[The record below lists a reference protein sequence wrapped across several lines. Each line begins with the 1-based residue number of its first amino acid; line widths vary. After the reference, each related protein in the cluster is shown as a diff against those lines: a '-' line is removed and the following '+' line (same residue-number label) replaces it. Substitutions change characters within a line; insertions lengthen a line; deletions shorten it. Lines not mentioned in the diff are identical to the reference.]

1 MKIHICKNGKN
12 IGQFELS
19 EVNRML
25 QTGQFSCNDL
35 AWQEGMADWTAIAS
49 IPGVLVLRPP
59 QLAPMPAPLTISP
72 RGGNPFLWFWY
83 ALQNYANFSGR
94 ARRREWWS
102 FWFVHSIP
110 YIPFAI
116 LFALIESFSES
127 EVSDLL
133 AIVFLLFAVLM
144 LIYYLAMI
152 IPFISVTTR
161 RLHDIGLSAWWLL
174 AIFIP
179 LAGGIFMTV
188 CALIPGNATSNR
200 FGAPVEV

>member
-1 MKIHICKNGKN
+1 MKIHISKNGQN

-19 EVNRML
+19 EINQML
-25 QTGQFSCNDL
+25 QSGQISSNDL
-35 AWQEGMADWTAIAS
+35 AWQEGMVDWAAVTT
-49 IPGVLVLRPP
+49 IPGVFGLRSQ
-59 QLAPMPAPLTISP
+59 QLAPMPPSRTIP
-72 RGGNPFLWFWY
+72 PKGGNPFLWFWY

-116 LFALIESFSES
+116 LLAFMESFSK
-127 EVSDLL
+127 SDAAEFL
-133 AIVFLLFAVLM
+133 AIVFLLFAFLM

-179 LAGGIFMTV
+179 LAGGIFMTI
-188 CALIPGNATSNR
+188 CALIPGHANVNR